1 MVRRKALIGGQ
12 IMLIIYIVV
21 FILCIALAYIL
32 LENVASP
39 IIGAIQS
46 NWWWLG
52 KIVGVGKWVAGL
64 LPK

>member
-21 FILCIALAYIL
+21 FILCIALTYIL

-52 KIVGVGKWVAGL
+52 KIVGAGKWVAGL